1 MLKPTL
7 RIVSVVLALV
17 GAGCAGLETTSH
29 SSPSPIV
36 AQSRAIDLQLG
47 GQ

>member
-1 MLKPTL
+1 MLNPAL
-7 RIVSVVLALV
+7 RIVSIVVALV
-17 GAGCAGLETTSH
+17 AAGCAGLDMPSH
-29 SSPSPIV
+29 SSPSSIV